1 MDTFREPEI
10 ALKELCEQSVSGL
23 ARAASGLAR
32 AAIERAILDGVLSP
46 SQHVTEAM
54 LASKLG
60 ISRGPIRE
68 ACRALVETG
77 LLVAMANRGFFV
89 RQVTLKEAID
99 VYEVRASL
107 ARLAGR
113 MLAARITKD
122 QYRNLFDLV
131 AQMDEANKNWDFEI
145 FYELNLRLH
154 DRIVEY
160 TKNEKLQAI
169 NISLIKELHIFR
181 RRALIVGE
189 NTLVS
194 NEEHKAI
201 LSALEARDI
210 DASGAQMEQHILR
223 GKMRF
228 LESFARELK

>member
-1 MDTFREPEI
+1 METFREPEI
-10 ALKELCEQSVSGL
+10 ALKVPPEQSV
-23 ARAASGLAR
+23 SGLAR
-32 AAIERAILDGVLSP
+32 AAIERAILDDVLRP
-46 SQHVTEAM
+46 GQHVTEVM

-77 LLVAMANRGFFV
+77 LLVAKANRGFFV

-131 AQMDEANKNWDFEI
+131 AQMDEANKNWNFEI

-160 TKNEKLQAI
+160 TENEKLQAI
-169 NISLIKELHIFR
+169 NISLIRELHIFR

-189 NTLVS
+189 NTLVA

-228 LESFARELK
+228 LEAFARELK